1 MGRRLLGRGRRLREG
16 GDLGKGGA
24 WSPRL
29 AFWHTFGMA
38 RFGGPGLWCRSMGRG
53 GRFLLFGVGLVAG
66 WGGAVLAAQD
76 AGTQQDQSIHTLH
89 VYANL
94 VQIPTLVLG
103 PNRERLEKSIAES
116 RFSVSI
122 DDGPWFRA
130 THVRR
135 EGDDPISLSILLDVS
150 GGSSELMPK
159 IADAISGLAPLSL
172 HARDRVSIYV
182 LDCSFRQT
190 LEDAPAEQDD
200 LKRAVDSAL
209 QMWSY
214 RRQKKH
220 ESDCKPSSRLWDA
233 LTSIILDPV
242 YHLPGRRVVLAIT
255 DGSDKGSTSTWN
267 YVRVLAQS
275 AGVAIFGVV
284 DVPPHVTETWTRGH
298 EDPFNSVC
306 QLSGGTIFMTN
317 ETDLAETLKRFT
329 QTVRERY
336 IVEFPRPL
344 NSTPGEHGLRVKI
357 AKSEDD
363 FVRSAGISVPMPD
376 PAVLADPT
384 TVPSDPTLSPEL
396 GTRKVMTKPQ

>member
-1 MGRRLLGRGRRLREG
+1 MERGDACSTG
-16 GDLGKGGA
+16 C
-24 WSPRL
+24 
-29 AFWHTFGMA
+29 A
-38 RFGGPGLWCRSMGRG
+38 RTR
-53 GRFLLFGVGLVAG
+53 
-66 WGGAVLAAQD
+66 QD
-76 AGTQQDQSIHTLH
+76 EPIHTLH

-103 PNRERLEKSIAES
+103 PNRERLEKSIAEN

-122 DDGPWFRA
+122 DNGPWFRA

-150 GGSSELMPK
+150 GGSSALMPK

-172 HARDRVSIYV
+172 QERDRVSIYV
-182 LDCSFRQT
+182 LDCSFKQSM
-190 LEDAPAEQDD
+190 EDAPAERDD
-200 LKRAVDSAL
+200 LKRAVNSAL

-220 ESDCKPSSRLWDA
+220 ESDCKPPPRLWDA

-284 DVPPHVTETWTRGH
+284 DVPAHVTETWTRGR

-317 ETDLAETLKRFT
+317 ETDLAETLKRFI

-357 AKSEDD
+357 AKSEDN
-363 FVRSAGISVPMPD
+363 FVRSAGVSVPMPD

-384 TVPSDPTLSPEL
+384 TVPSDPTLTPEL
-396 GTRKVMTKPQ
+396 GKRKAMTKPQ

>member
-1 MGRRLLGRGRRLREG
+1 
-16 GDLGKGGA
+16 
-24 WSPRL
+24 
-29 AFWHTFGMA
+29 
-38 RFGGPGLWCRSMGRG
+38 MGRG

-66 WGGAVLAAQD
+66 WGRVVLAQD
-76 AGTQQDQSIHTLH
+76 AGTQQDEPIHTLH
-89 VYANL
+89 VYSNL
-94 VQIPTLVLG
+94 MQIPTLVLG
-103 PNRERLEKSIAES
+103 PNRERLEKPIAES

-122 DDGPWFRA
+122 DNGPWFRA

-135 EGDDPISLSILLDVS
+135 EGDDPISLSILLDVR
-150 GGSSELMPK
+150 GDSSELMPK
-159 IADAISGLAPLSL
+159 IADAISRLAPLSL
-172 HARDRVSIYV
+172 QARDRVSIYV

-242 YHLPGRRVVLAIT
+242 YHVPGRRVVLTIT

-267 YVRVLAQS
+267 YVRVIAQS
-275 AGVAIFGVV
+275 AGVAIFGLVG
-284 DVPPHVTETWTRGH
+284 VPSQRTGPWNRSS
-298 EDPFNSVC
+298 EDHFNSVC

-317 ETDLAETLKRFT
+317 ETDLAETLKRFI

-357 AKSEDD
+357 EKSNDD
-363 FVRSAGISVPMPD
+363 YIRSAGLSVPMPD
-376 PAVLADPT
+376 PVLLADPT
-384 TVPSDPTLSPEL
+384 TVPSDPTLAPEL
-396 GTRKVMTKPQ
+396 GTRKVMTKPR

>member
-1 MGRRLLGRGRRLREG
+1 LREV
-16 GDLGKGGA
+16 GDLGRGGA
-24 WSPRL
+24 WSPEP

-38 RFGGPGLWCRSMGRG
+38 RFGGPGSWCRSMGRG
-53 GRFLLFGVGLVAG
+53 GRFLLFGVGFVAG
-66 WGGAVLAAQD
+66 WGGAGLAAQD
-76 AGTQQDQSIHTLH
+76 AGTQQDEPIHTLH
-89 VYANL
+89 VYTNL
-94 VQIPTLVLG
+94 MQIPTLVLG
-103 PNRERLEKSIAES
+103 PNRERLEKPIAES

-122 DDGPWFRA
+122 DSGPWFRA

-150 GGSSELMPK
+150 GNSSELMPK
-159 IADAISGLAPLSL
+159 IAEAISGLAPLSL
-172 HARDRVSIYV
+172 QARDRVSIYV
-182 LDCSFRQT
+182 LDCSFSET
-190 LEDAPAEQDD
+190 LEDAPAGQDD

-214 RRQKKH
+214 RRQKKR

-233 LTSIILDPV
+233 LTSIILDPI
-242 YHLPGRRVVLAIT
+242 YHLPGRRVLLAIT
-255 DGSDKGSTSTWN
+255 DGSDRGSTSTWN
-267 YVRVLAQS
+267 YVRGLAQS

-284 DVPPHVTETWTRGH
+284 DVPPHVAETWTRSH

-317 ETDLAETLKRFT
+317 EIDLAETLKRFT

-363 FVRSAGISVPMPD
+363 FIRSAGISVPMPD

-396 GTRKVMTKPQ
+396 GRRKVMTKPQ